1 MGCDIHCTYEIQQ
14 PNGEWIHHDFRARH
28 EIEGSTNYQTLFDDP
43 LDVNRCYRFF
53 AFLADVRN
61 GSGFA
66 NVDTGDMV
74 TPIDE
79 PRGMPD
85 GATDYFKAWAFD
97 YGDYGHSHSWF
108 TGEEL
113 RDADWDQITTE
124 RDFIKLSDYPAFK
137 KEKRPIDC
145 AYSKVISGGNFVRIS
160 MEEADDL
167 INHPEK
173 QQEGKDYYVYLQWS
187 LPLREEL
194 DYYHDTWLPA
204 VLALHEDPTKVRMC
218 FFFDN

>member
-14 PNGEWIHHDFRARH
+14 PNGEWIHHDYRARH
-28 EIEGSTNYQTLFDDP
+28 EREGSTNYDTLFDDP
-43 LDVNRCYRFF
+43 LYVSRCYRFF

-66 NVDTGDMV
+66 GCDTGDMV
-74 TPIDE
+74 TPIDD
-79 PRGMPD
+79 PRGVHD
-85 GATDYFKAWAFD
+85 DATDYFKARVFE
-97 YGDYGHSHSWF
+97 YGQDGHSHSWF

-113 RDADWDQITTE
+113 RDADWDQVTTE
-124 RDFIKLSDYPAFK
+124 RAFIRLSNYPTFK
-137 KEKRPIDC
+137 EAGKPKGL
-145 AYSKVISGGNFVRIS
+145 AYCGGISGANVVHIS

-167 INHPEK
+167 TEHPEK
-173 QQEGKDYYVYLQWS
+173 QQEGKDYFVKIQWA

-194 DYYHDTWLPA
+194 AYYHDTWLPA
-204 VLALHEDPTKVRMC
+204 VLALHEDPTKVRVS

>member
-1 MGCDIHCTYEIQQ
+1 MGCDIHHTYEIQQ
-14 PNGEWIHHDFRARH
+14 PNGEWIHHDFSARH
-28 EIEGSTNYQTLFDDP
+28 ETEGSTNYKTLFNDP
-43 LDVNRCYRFF
+43 LYVHRNYRLF

-61 GSGFA
+61 GSGLA
-66 NVDTGDMV
+66 GVDTGDMV

-79 PRGMPD
+79 PRGVP
-85 GATDYFKAWAFD
+85 GNATDYFKARAFD
-97 YGDYGHSHSWF
+97 FGNDGHSHSWF

-124 RDFIKLSDYPAFK
+124 RAFIKLSDYPAFK
-137 KEKRPIDC
+137 KAKRPIDIS
-145 AYSKVISGGNFVRIS
+145 YSRGVAGEKVAHIS

-167 INHPEK
+167 IEHPDK
-173 QQEGKDYYVYLQWS
+173 QQEGKDYYVNIQWS

-194 DYYHDTWLPA
+194 EYYHDTWLPA